1 MRWLLS
7 AAAGALIGLS
17 AFAIGTASAEPT
29 PPPAPGPTT
38 SSSDD
43 LADMVMDAIQHGG
56 PAAPTTT
63 PVPAPPH

>member
-1 MRWLLS
+1 MRWSLS
-7 AAAGALIGLS
+7 AVAFAVIGLS
-17 AFAIGTASAEPT
+17 ALGIATASAEPAQ
-29 PPPAPGPTT
+29 PPTPGPTT

-63 PVPAPPH
+63 PLPAPPH